1 MSAGMTNRRSDDM
14 KKTAFVPSALACAVA
29 LAFASIVATP
39 QAADAREVKGQ
50 ARGNVNASANRSKST
65 ASHSANRSSASRD
78 VNRTNVNRDV
88 SRTNVNVNRNTRV
101 DVDRDIDIDVDIDHD
116 WDHDWDHPIATA
128 AAVGTAVAVTS
139 AVVGSIVRS
148 LPPNC
153 QTVVVNGVS
162 YSQCGGAWY
171 QPQYVGTTVQYVVV
185 TPPR

>member
-1 MSAGMTNRRSDDM
+1 M
-14 KKTAFVPSALACAVA
+14 KKTAFVPSALACAVT

-65 ASHSANRSSASRD
+65 ASHSANRSSASREVDRTNVNRD
-78 VNRTNVNRDV
+78 VSRTNVNRDV

-116 WDHDWDHPIATA
+116 WDHDWDHPVATA
-128 AAVGTAVAVTS
+128 AAVGAAVAVTS

-153 QTVVVNGVS
+153 QTVVVNGIS

-171 QPQYVGTTVQYVVV
+171 QPQYAGTTVQYVVV
-185 TPPR
+185 NPPR